1 MKKDKNMTSEKK
13 NYYLIMP
20 WGDGSRDGYLLL
32 TQEEAN
38 IIQKAMDFNNWVHLE
53 DDDGPFG
60 IKFDANSPMTETE
73 MEADYANRYGWRD
86 KIEEERV
93 NAEIEINNYLLE
105 HGFSK
110 RGHSINPITY
120 VIEIKSIEDDH
131 LYCTELMKHKGYK
144 EIDEELVI
152 EEGEEDE
159 EDDYY
164 TSIHTYRKERKEDE
178 E

>member
-1 MKKDKNMTSEKK
+1 MANEKK
-13 NYYLIMP
+13 NYYLIKP

-53 DDDGPFG
+53 EDGPYGMG
-60 IKFDANSPMTETE
+60 INVDTPMTKTE
-73 MEADYANRYGWRD
+73 MEADYTDRYGWRD

-105 HGFSK
+105 HGFFK
-110 RGHSINPITY
+110 CGRSISPITY

-144 EIDEELVI
+144 EIDEEFVT
-152 EEGEEDE
+152 ED
-159 EDDYY
+159 DGSDYY
-164 TSIHTYRKERKEDE
+164 TSIHTYRKED
-178 E
+178 

>member
-1 MKKDKNMTSEKK
+1 MKRDKNMTSEKK
-13 NYYLIMP
+13 NYYLISSY
-20 WGDGSRDGYLLL
+20 GDGGVNGYLLL
-32 TQEEAN
+32 TQEEAA

-53 DDDGPFG
+53 EDGPYDMG
-60 IKFDANSPMTETE
+60 INVDTPMTKTE
-73 MEADYANRYGWRD
+73 MEADYTDRYGWRD